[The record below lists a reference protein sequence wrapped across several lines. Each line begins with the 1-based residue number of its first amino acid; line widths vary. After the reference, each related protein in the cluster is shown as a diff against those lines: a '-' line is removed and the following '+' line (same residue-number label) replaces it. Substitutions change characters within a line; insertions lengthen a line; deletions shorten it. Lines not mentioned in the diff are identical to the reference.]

1 MKFIKQE
8 ITAYTSPNITQEY
21 PTWNA
26 STTYGLGGTN
36 IAMYGNYFWISTVA
50 GNINHVPSESSP
62 YWVKWGVSNYYSLI
76 DAQSTT
82 ETVVST
88 DLICTF
94 SASNID
100 TLAIGYYTC
109 QELKIETLDG
119 TGAVI
124 NTQSIT
130 QSFHENVFDYYDYIY
145 SDYTVS
151 TDRAKYFDIYRGA
164 TNIRVSFLKGT
175 FTQVKCGF
183 MVGGTAVNMGA
194 TLDEVKLG
202 WSSYSTRTTD
212 TFGIMSIVKRA
223 AQDVIDFETLIDSVL
238 LMNLRR
244 IAKAYRDE
252 TVAFIIDPKE
262 NSIYE
267 NIVTLGVMGEM
278 SPIASTFDKTVLTW
292 SITEMI

>member
-8 ITAYTSPNITQEY
+8 IISYTSPNISQEY
-21 PTWNA
+21 ATWSA

-36 IAMYGNYFWISTVA
+36 IAMYGNYFWISSVA
-50 GNINHVPSESSP
+50 GNLNHIPSEESP

-76 DAQSTT
+76 DTQSTT

-88 DLICTF
+88 NLVCTF

-109 QELKIETLDG
+109 QTLKIETLSG
-119 TGAVI
+119 AGAVI
-124 NTQSIT
+124 DTQTIT
-130 QSFHENVFDYYDYIY
+130 QSFNENVFDYYDYIY

-151 TDRAKYFDIYRGA
+151 TDRAKYFDIFRGA
-164 TNIRVSFLKGT
+164 TNIKVSFLKGT
-175 FTQVKCGF
+175 FSQVKCGF
-183 MVGGTAVNMGA
+183 LVGGTAINMGA
-194 TLDEVKLG
+194 TMDEVKIG

-212 TFGIMSIVKRA
+212 IFGIMTIVKRA
-223 AQDVIDFETLIDSVL
+223 AQDLIDFQTVISSIE

-252 TVAFIIDPKE
+252 TVAFVIDPQT

-267 NIVTLGVMGEM
+267 NIVTLGVIGDMT
-278 SPIASTFDKTVLTW
+278 PIASVNDKTVLTW